1 MTSALYPWLHSAQ
14 GHALRATEA
23 QLVGE
28 ALEDC
33 FGWEALQVG
42 AWGTDRA
49 LLRAARTRSQTL
61 IASRRAAPV
70 SMAGDRSADIEC
82 RLTQLPI
89 VSDSVDAV
97 ILPHTLE
104 FESDP
109 YALLREVDRVLTGE
123 GKLLILGF
131 SPWSPWGLRARASRR
146 GFPPGLR
153 RLFSERRLRDW
164 LKLLGYDVLEQRKYL
179 HELPWGEPI
188 EPHFRMQRGI
198 FYLLP
203 GGAYLLKA
211 KKRLHTLTPLRP
223 PLLERRRR
231 AVLGGLTEP
240 SSANRSKS

>member
-1 MTSALYPWLHSAQ
+1 MSSALFPWLNSAQ
-14 GHALRATEA
+14 GRALRVTEA
-23 QLVGE
+23 QLLDE

-42 AWGTDRA
+42 AWGADRD

-61 IASRRAAPV
+61 VASRMTA
-70 SMAGDRSADIEC
+70 RSQMGVDQSSDIEC

-131 SPWSPWGLRARASRR
+131 SPWSPWGLRAQASRS

-153 RLFSERRLRDW
+153 RLISERRLRDW

-188 EPHFRMQRGI
+188 EPSYRMQRGM

-223 PLLERRRR
+223 RLLERRRSS
-231 AVLGGLTEP
+231 VLGGLTEP

>member
-1 MTSALYPWLHSAQ
+1 
-14 GHALRATEA
+14 LRGTEA
-23 QLVGE
+23 RLLDE

-42 AWGTDRA
+42 AWGGDRHM
-49 LLRAARTRSQTL
+49 LRAVRTRSRTL
-61 IASRRAAPV
+61 VASRATLRPE
-70 SMAGDRSADIEC
+70 AGLITPSFTADVEC

-104 FESDP
+104 FETDP

-131 SPWSPWGLRARASRR
+131 SPWSPWGLRAKASRS

-153 RLFSERRLRDW
+153 RLISERRLRDW

-188 EPHFRMQRGI
+188 EPSYRMQRGM

-223 PLLERRRR
+223 RLLERRRSS
-231 AVLGGLTEP
+231 VLGGLTEP